1 MEQGFVDYLRSID
14 MSEVCVRAI
23 PEGTVVFPKVALME
37 VSGPL
42 AVVQLLETPLLNLV
56 NYASLVATNAARFR
70 LLVGPRIKLFEL
82 GLRRAQGPDGGLSG
96 SKYSYIGGFDY
107 TSNLLAGKLYG
118 IPVRGSMAHSYIT
131 SFTSISE
138 LTFQTLKPVGD
149 GAAVDFVGLSERW
162 LGRVC
167 RLLEESEEFPDA
179 GERAAFISF
188 ALCYPSNF
196 VALVDTYSVR
206 RSGLPNFC
214 AVALTLDEL
223 GYRAIGVRLDSGD
236 LRQQSLHC
244 RSVFRACSQTFEV
257 PWFANLSIMA
267 SNNISEENL
276 KELQCQE
283 HEIDYIGV
291 GTNLVTCPL
300 QPSLGCVYKLTEVNG
315 KARIKLSEDQSK
327 TTLPGRKN
335 SYRLYS
341 PDGHPLLDLLTLH
354 SEEAPRAGEEVQ
366 CCALGRKMERLQV
379 TAANVEPLLSVY
391 FERGQ
396 LLGTPPSVSDVR
408 SRAQTSLSNLPHAHR
423 GLDHPVPYQ
432 VALTEKLENLLNT
445 FRLPPHHPRTTDC
458 DPYNQ

>member
-1 MEQGFVDYLRSID
+1 MAHSLWRCGRHRTGAVFELFFRDNPFGGGFTIFAGLQNCLSFIHSFSLSSTAYVNASPSLSL
-14 MSEVCVRAI
+14 SLQ
-23 PEGTVVFPKVALME
+23 VALME

-396 LLGTPPSVSDVR
+396 VRASSAKLGAGVR
-408 SRAQTSLSNLPHAHR
+408 GWGA
-423 GLDHPVPYQ
+423 GG
-432 VALTEKLENLLNT
+432 K
-445 FRLPPHHPRTTDC
+445 
-458 DPYNQ
+458 